1 MSMVACVIDGFCCE
15 DRLLAHI
22 DVCCAV
28 YAPVSPLFAE
38 KAGSPERLAFNVR
51 CGWYPF
57 GPFSFG
63 VFAFGVLAFAAFV
76 GVV

>member
-1 MSMVACVIDGFCCE
+1 MSMVACVIGGFGYE

-22 DVCCAV
+22 DVCRAV
-28 YAPVSPLFAE
+28 YAPVSPLFEE
-38 KAGSPERLAFNVR
+38 KAGPPERLVFNVR

-63 VFAFGVLAFAAFV
+63 EFAFRVLAFATFV